1 MSNNYVPI
9 PRGYKGH
16 PDFPDLCY
24 RVQAGRIT
32 VVNRQDGTVKH
43 CDLAALATAHYPY
56 DVSEFPD
63 YALIVATDSTI
74 PESPYYPES

>member
-1 MSNNYVPI
+1 MNNSRIPI

-16 PDFPDLCY
+16 PDFPSLCY

-32 VVNRQDGTVKH
+32 VLNRQQGTTKR
-43 CDLAALATAHYPY
+43 CDLAALESAHYPY
-56 DVSEFPD
+56 EVSEFPS

-74 PESPYYPES
+74 PESPYDPES